1 MQAKSLHGIACVVK
15 HMFWKNRLLCKKKHY
30 AENICSEKIWQ
41 MYSQSNFLNLVRQ
54 QDTYQW
60 HWIQRNRVQCSG
72 LGSGRVMAWC
82 ENLCHQN
89 YHFEDLLKLSRFSC
103 LWFLNFSKWVS
114 KSQSL
119 GEWELKTYFSEWRR
133 EKWETW
139 VLVMN
144 SFNLFDMQIA
154 LHSLFFCFSKPSSI
168 YRCFPC
174 DVAQDKKSLLSN
186 SFDLNNSPNRIVDS
200 TK

>member
-1 MQAKSLHGIACVVK
+1 MQAKSLHGIACAVK
-15 HMFWKNRLLCKKKHY
+15 TYVLNESSPLQKKTLRWKYLLW
-30 AENICSEKIWQ
+30 KIWQ

-82 ENLCHQN
+82 ESLCRQQ

-133 EKWETW
+133 EKWETL
-139 VLVMN
+139 VLVLN
-144 SFNLFDMQIA
+144 SFNL
-154 LHSLFFCFSKPSSI
+154 LVKLLF
-168 YRCFPC
+168 
-174 DVAQDKKSLLSN
+174 
-186 SFDLNNSPNRIVDS
+186 
-200 TK
+200 